1 LPAKIQKIDNL
12 LVHQILKS
20 LDDRKAI
27 DIVCI
32 DLRDNDD
39 AIIDYMIVCHGDST
53 TQVNA
58 ISGNLEKDV
67 YDSISEKPHHIEGQ
81 RNAMWV
87 IIDYID
93 VVVHVFYHEMRDFYQ
108 LEDLWSD
115 SYTVLNSLPVATD
128 TKLIKA
134 KVTKAKTTR
143 AKTTK
148 AKEIEEEAPEEKIA
162 KITKAKLTKP
172 KVTKAKV
179 TKENTIKETK

>member
-1 LPAKIQKIDNL
+1 MPAKIQKIDNI

-27 DIVCI
+27 DVVCI

-39 AIIDYMIVCHGDST
+39 AIIDYMIVCHGEST

-58 ISGNLEKDV
+58 ISGNVEKD
-67 YDSISEKPHHIEGQ
+67 ISDNLNEKPHHIEGM

-87 IIDYID
+87 ILDYVD

-115 SYTVLNSLPVATD
+115 SYKVKDKLPD
-128 TKLIKA
+128 WSEDKKLQSQMPKLKEDKTKAAKPKMTKA
-134 KVTKAKTTR
+134 KVTKPKT
-143 AKTTK
+143 
-148 AKEIEEEAPEEKIA
+148 
-162 KITKAKLTKP
+162 TKP
-172 KVTKAKV
+172 KVTKSKV
-179 TKENTIKETK
+179 TKPETD